1 MNYHIHNPLSLSTFM
16 QFAYLQFMTN
26 IVIYNKIYVYSF

>member
-1 MNYHIHNPLSLSTFM
+1 M

-26 IVIYNKIYVYSF
+26 IVIYNKIYVYSFWGFLGGSAV